1 MPNDFLNMASRVL
14 FPLGLAA
21 RQAMSAAALVLLCR
35 NFMDCNSTAGKRR
48 LRRSAWIGCVYFLVY
63 AGIYCTLPGAGNW
76 GANIPALLA
85 SLFVCLWMEQKNI
98 RTKIFLFC
106 TFGIIH
112 WISLAIAN
120 SVSHFVA
127 LFLDTIIVNTAG
139 QENPSLQAYYFF
151 LSFLPYFL
159 LHTLSYGVL
168 IFCTVRKINQIFVS
182 HQHDMEAGELALLLL
197 PSVNGIVFYGLF
209 RIYADIEDEIKI
221 SLFESHVA
229 LELLWLLCYVVILA
243 VILGTISLY
252 QNIRKKQEEER
263 AGILLESQ
271 VKDIQSHIAE
281 VEKLYAGIR
290 GIKHDIRNHIE
301 VINSLLAQNKTDE
314 VRAYAASLSETVET
328 FDFAVK
334 TGNPVT
340 DVIIHEKMG
349 EAAERG
355 ITFCS
360 DFHYPADMGINAFD
374 ASVILSNALTN
385 AIEAGREGGFIH
397 ISSFRNKNA
406 YLITVENSFAGSL
419 DFDGESGLP
428 KTSKGDK
435 KAHGFGLQN
444 MKSVAAKY
452 YGDVQIAQTGDKV
465 TVTVMLLSAG

>member
-1 MPNDFLNMASRVL
+1 MPNDFFNTASRLLV
-14 FPLGLAA
+14 PLGLAA
-21 RQAMSAAALVLLCR
+21 RQAMAAAALVLLCR
-35 NFMDCNSTAGKRR
+35 NFMDGKSTDGKRGFR
-48 LRRSAWIGCVYFLVY
+48 GTAWIGCAYFLVY
-63 AGIYCTLPGAGNW
+63 AGIYCTLPWMGNW

-85 SLFVCLWMEQKNI
+85 SLFVCLWMERKNV

-106 TFGIIH
+106 TFGILH

-120 SVSHFVA
+120 SVSHFAA
-127 LFLDTIIVNTAG
+127 LFLDTIIVNAAG
-139 QENPSLQAYYFF
+139 QENPSLQSYYFF

-159 LHTLSYGVL
+159 LHTLLYGVL

-209 RIYADIEDEIKI
+209 RIYADIEEEMKI
-221 SLFESHVA
+221 SLFQNHVA
-229 LELLWLLCYVVILA
+229 LELLWLLCYAVILA

-252 QNIRKKQEEER
+252 QNIRKKQEEEK
-263 AGILLESQ
+263 AGALLESQ
-271 VKDIQSHIAE
+271 MKDIQSHIAE
-281 VEKLYAGIR
+281 VEKLYTGIR
-290 GIKHDIRNHIE
+290 GIRHDIRNHVE

-314 VRAYAASLSETVET
+314 ARAYAASLSETVET
-328 FDFAVK
+328 FDFTVK

-355 ITFCS
+355 ITFRP

-374 ASVILSNALTN
+374 VSVILSNALTN
-385 AIEAGREGGFIH
+385 AIEAGGEGGFINV
-397 ISSFRNKNA
+397 SSFRNKNA
-406 YLITVENSFAGSL
+406 FLITVENSFAGSV
-419 DFDGESGLP
+419 DFDGENGLP

-452 YGDVQIAQTGDKV
+452 YGDVQISQAGDKV
-465 TVTVMLLSAG
+465 TLTVMLLSAG

>member
-1 MPNDFLNMASRVL
+1 MPDNSLDMIYNILL
-14 FPLGLAA
+14 PLGLAA
-21 RQAMSAAALVLLCR
+21 RQTMASAALVLLCR
-35 NFMDCNSTAGKRR
+35 NFMDCKNTDGKRG
-48 LRRSAWIGCVYFLVY
+48 LRGTAWIGCTYFLVY
-63 AGIYCTLPGAGNW
+63 AGIYCTLPGVGNW
-76 GANIPALLA
+76 GSNIPALLA
-85 SLFVCLWMEQKNI
+85 SLSVCLWMERKNI

-112 WISLAIAN
+112 WISYAIAN
-120 SVSHFVA
+120 SVSHFLS
-127 LFLDTIIVNTAG
+127 LFLDKIIATVAG
-139 QENPSLQAYYFF
+139 LENPSLQAYYFF
-151 LSFLPYFL
+151 LSFLPSYL
-159 LHTLSYGVL
+159 LHMLSFGVL
-168 IFCTVRKINQIFVS
+168 MLCIVRKINHIFVS

-209 RIYADIEDEIKI
+209 RIYADIEEEMKI
-221 SLFESHVA
+221 SIFANHVT
-229 LELLWLLCYVVILA
+229 LELLWLLCYAVILA

-252 QNIRKKQEEER
+252 QNIRKKQAEER

-281 VEKLYAGIR
+281 VEKLYTGIR
-290 GIKHDIRNHIE
+290 GIKHDIKNHIE

-314 VRAYAASLSETVET
+314 ARAYAASLSETVET
-328 FDFAVK
+328 FDFTVK

-355 ITFCS
+355 ITFTS
-360 DFHYPADMGINAFD
+360 DFHYPSDMGINAFD

-385 AIEAGREGGFIH
+385 AIEAGREGGFINL
-397 ISSFRNKNA
+397 SSFRNKNA

-419 DFDGESGLP
+419 DFDGENGLP
-428 KTSKGDK
+428 KTSKSDK

-444 MKSVAAKY
+444 IKSVAEKY
-452 YGDVQIAQTGDKV
+452 YGNVLIAQTGDRV